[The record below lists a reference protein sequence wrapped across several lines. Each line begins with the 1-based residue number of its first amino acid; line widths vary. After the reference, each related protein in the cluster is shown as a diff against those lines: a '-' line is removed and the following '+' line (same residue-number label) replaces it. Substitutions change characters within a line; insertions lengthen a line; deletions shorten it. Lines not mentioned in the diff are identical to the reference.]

1 MNPGAQPPKIYV
13 GPQQNPQV
21 LEAVKAAGGEV
32 TDDVADA
39 DALVWFGGSPKQ
51 FLELDH
57 DGIRWVQL
65 PSAGIE
71 SWFAAEIFRPGKVY
85 TCAAGS
91 YADTVAEHALALM
104 LAGLRHL
111 HTLAGERTWTR
122 VQSGTLLESTVGIV
136 GCGGIGRAL
145 IRMLAPFGARVLAI
159 TRSGTPIPGAAQTF
173 TPDRLDDVL
182 IESDVVVIGA
192 PATSDTRHLIGAR
205 ELGLMRSHAWLINI
219 ARGSLIDTDALVEAL
234 RSGSIGGAGL
244 DVTDPEPLPD
254 GHPLWDA
261 PNALITPH
269 SANPSQLLIPGLAA
283 RVREN
288 VARYAAGEELVG
300 LVDVARGY

>member
-1 MNPGAQPPKIYV
+1 
-13 GPQQNPQV
+13 
-21 LEAVKAAGGEV
+21 
-32 TDDVADA
+32 
-39 DALVWFGGSPKQ
+39 
-51 FLELDH
+51 
-57 DGIRWVQL
+57 
-65 PSAGIE
+65 
-71 SWFAAEIFRPGKVY
+71 
-85 TCAAGS
+85 
-91 YADTVAEHALALM
+91 M
-104 LAGLRHL
+104 L
-111 HTLAGERTWTR
+111 T
-122 VQSGTLLESTVGIV
+122 
-136 GCGGIGRAL
+136 
-145 IRMLAPFGARVLAI
+145 PFGARVLAI

-192 PATSDTRHLIGAR
+192 PATADTRHLIGAR

-219 ARGSLIDTDALVEAL
+219 ARGSLIDSDALVEAL

-283 RVREN
+283 RVRRTSHATPP
-288 VARYAAGEELVG
+288 ARSWSVSWTSHAATDPPTPRTDHALPQPEPTTL
-300 LVDVARGY
+300 